1 MDEVV
6 AKASDTVIRGF
17 DNQPAIDVASLTDY
31 DQMKDISAEIL
42 RGEKAR
48 KVRNIKA
55 YLMAALF
62 NAGSTMGSYY
72 KAEVNHDMP
81 QFAGRQSASK
91 IKRNS
96 IDAINNTFYN
106 LFYRY

>member
-1 MDEVV
+1 MALAILHLMDLSSVH
-6 AKASDTVIRGF
+6 
-17 DNQPAIDVASLTDY
+17 
-31 DQMKDISAEIL
+31 
-42 RGEKAR
+42 

-81 QFAGRQSASK
+81 QFAG
-91 IKRNS
+91 
-96 IDAINNTFYN
+96 
-106 LFYRY
+106 